1 MWRNSDSAV
10 RRSGWFPNTMKN
22 LTLIKI
28 AIFALILISGG
39 TSETGWAQE
48 TTASAEAQPLHVLV
62 GKSVVINMETRLKRV
77 LVSNPAA
84 IEALATTPNQVVV
97 EAKAAGTSSLIL
109 WDERGQSRMLDV
121 MADLDVAGL
130 RTAIEQAYPNAPIQA
145 QADGGRLILSGTVAN
160 QKAEDDLV
168 KMASVYSKEVVDSL
182 NQTPIHDRQILLEVK
197 FAEVDRTKL
206 EQLGINILSTGAA
219 NTIGTVTT
227 QQFSPASGSGGSA
240 FNLTDTVT
248 KPTPSGSAFTTT
260 FGLSN
265 LLNIFLFRPD
275 IHLGA
280 IISDLENKSVLQ
292 ILAEPN
298 LLALSGK
305 KASFLA
311 GGQFPVPVLQ
321 SAQNIGAVTI
331 QFQPFGVRLDFT
343 GYVNADNT
351 IRLQVA
357 PEVSTLDFTNGVTL
371 SGFTIP
377 ALSTRRAE
385 TEIELRD
392 GQAFGIAGLL
402 DQRVQ
407 AQLSKIPGIGD
418 VPILGQLFRS
428 KSNQRTRT
436 ELLVIVTPHIA
447 DPVRTGAQAAS
458 IPSPAMPSLDKPK
471 FDQGLPGHKELE
483 QPAQP
488 PAAKQSQ

>member
-1 MWRNSDSAV
+1 
-10 RRSGWFPNTMKN
+10 MKN
-22 LTLIKI
+22 LTMIKI
-28 AIFALILISGG
+28 AIFALILTLGG
-39 TSETGWAQE
+39 MDEIGLAQQTSAAG
-48 TTASAEAQPLHVLV
+48 EAQPLHVLV
-62 GKSVVINMETRLKRV
+62 GKSVIINMETRLKRI
-77 LVSNPAA
+77 LVSNPTA
-84 IEALATTPNQVVV
+84 IEALATTPSQVVV
-97 EAKAAGTSSLIL
+97 EAKAAGSSSLIL
-109 WDERGQSRMLDV
+109 WDEKGQSRMLDV

-130 RTAIEQAYPNAPIQA
+130 RTAIDQAFPNASVQA

-168 KMASVYSKEVVDSL
+168 KMASVYSKDVVDSL
-182 NQTPIHDRQILLEVK
+182 GQVAIHDRQILLEVK

-206 EQLGINILSTGAA
+206 DQLGLNLLSTGAA
-219 NTIGTVTT
+219 NTIGTVST
-227 QQFSPASGSGGSA
+227 QQFSPTSGSGGSA

-248 KPTPSGSAFTTT
+248 KPAAVASAFTTT
-260 FGLSN
+260 FGLSD

-280 IISDLENKSVLQ
+280 TIKDLENKSVLQ

-298 LLALSGK
+298 LLALTGK

-311 GGQFPVPVLQ
+311 GGEFPFPVLQ

-331 QFQPFGVRLDFT
+331 QFRPFGVRLDFT
-343 GYVNADNT
+343 GYVNPDNT

-357 PEVSTLDFTNGVTL
+357 PEVSTLDFTNGVTI
-371 SGFTIP
+371 SGFTVP

-407 AQLSKIPGIGD
+407 AQMSKVPGIGD
-418 VPILGQLFRS
+418 VPILGQFFKS
-428 KSNQRTRT
+428 KSDQRTRT

-447 DPVRTGAQAAS
+447 DPVRTGAQAAATP
-458 IPSPAMPSLDKPK
+458 IPAIPSLDKPK
-471 FDQGLPGHKELE
+471 FDRGLPGHKELE
-483 QPAQP
+483 KLAQP
-488 PAAKQSQ
+488 PATK